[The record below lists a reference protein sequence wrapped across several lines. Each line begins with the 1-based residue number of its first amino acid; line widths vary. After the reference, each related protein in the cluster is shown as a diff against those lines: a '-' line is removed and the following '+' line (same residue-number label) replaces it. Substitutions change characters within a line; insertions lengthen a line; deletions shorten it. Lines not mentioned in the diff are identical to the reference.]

1 MKAKKKMKA
10 NWRRKG
16 MRWSIGESLARGLEM
31 EKRKK
36 GEGGKPC
43 SGPRVLEKGGNEL
56 GRWGKPGPRSGNGEE
71 KEMRIGK
78 TMFWAS
84 GRSHNKHAFV
94 FLSESTLET
103 GGNELAHLKKPCPQF
118 GNGEEKKGRRRKV
131 MFWALSESRLEYGGN
146 QLGCWGKPGPLEK
159 GGNELG
165 HWGKPGP
172 RSGSR
177 EEKEGSRG
185 KTMFWPLGVRQVGP
199 N

>member
-103 GGNELAHLKKPCPQF
+103 GGNELGHSKKPCPQF
-118 GNGEEKKGRRRKV
+118 GNGEEKKGRRRKII
-131 MFWALSESRLEYGGN
+131 LKKGRNELGG
-146 QLGCWGKPGPLEK
+146 WGKPGLQF
-159 GGNELG
+159 GNG
-165 HWGKPGP
+165 
-172 RSGSR
+172 
-177 EEKEGSRG
+177 EEKEGRIPCS
-185 KTMFWPLGVRQVGP
+185 GP
-199 N
+199 WV